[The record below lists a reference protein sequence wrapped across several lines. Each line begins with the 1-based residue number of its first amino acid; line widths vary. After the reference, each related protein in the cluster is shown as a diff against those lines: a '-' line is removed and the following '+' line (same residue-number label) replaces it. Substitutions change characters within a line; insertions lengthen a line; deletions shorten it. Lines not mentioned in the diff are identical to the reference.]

1 MNLRSIATAFT
12 GIAASLL
19 IDGQTLHSMFK
30 LPIPCNSGDNIT
42 RIKKNSPK
50 AYIIRYSKILIV
62 DEASQIS
69 KSILEALDRFLRD
82 LCDLPN
88 VPFGGICIVLA
99 GDFRQCL
106 PIIEFQGIN
115 SGVMHC
121 LKMSYLWEHFD
132 IKHLTV
138 NVRADP
144 GEIEFKD
151 WTLSIGN
158 GTAEVIDHDSL
169 IRLDD
174 RVIVRE
180 NIIDEVFGAGPLTMQ
195 NLRNT
200 NKAILCPTNKDSLEI
215 NEVINN
221 RLEGLHGNV
230 ILNSLIRFII

>member
-19 IDGQTLHSMFK
+19 INGQTLHSMFK
-30 LPIPCNSGDNIT
+30 SPIPCNSGDNIT
-42 RIKKNSPK
+42 RIKKNTPQ

-82 LCDLPN
+82 LCDLQN
-88 VPFGGICIVLA
+88 VPFGGICILLA

-106 PIIEFQGIN
+106 PIIEFHGIDA
-115 SGVMHC
+115 GVTHC

-132 IKHLTV
+132 INHLTV

-144 GEIEFKD
+144 DEIQFKD

-158 GTAEVIDHDSL
+158 GTAPVIDQDSL

-174 RVIVRE
+174 RVVVRE
-180 NIIDEVFGAGPLTMQ
+180 NIIDEVFGAGSLTMQ

-221 RLEGLHGNV
+221 RLEG
-230 ILNSLIRFII
+230 